1 MSNVI
6 IVESPNKIK
15 KIREITGAAVYAT
28 VGHFA
33 DLPGNEMGVDM
44 QSYEPHFIV
53 NPDKMENVDKIINAC
68 AGQKVYIASDADR
81 EGYAIGMM
89 IYDRIKDTA
98 AECWRLELREITE
111 KGIDEAMTAATLWEE
126 TNFKFYDAFLGR
138 RVVDRISGF
147 ILSPQA
153 SQALKGKFSVGRVQ
167 SPAVRIIVD
176 REREIRNFKPEA
188 YFTISA
194 KLFGA
199 EKTFTAQFNGYEGEA
214 KSFKTKEEAEAAI
227 ADAALAKY
235 ATVENVE
242 KKVAN
247 RSPRPPFTTVDLQA
261 AASISLS
268 IAPEKT
274 MQLAQGLFEQGLITY
289 HRTDTVRL
297 CDEFLWEA
305 SEFVTETFGAEYVPE
320 KPKKHVS
327 KNSQA
332 DAHEAIRPTHLH
344 HWDEI
349 TMTDIVCRDWDIKI
363 GHEPNITVV
372 PGAGLTKEHLSL
384 YELIF
389 KRAVASMM
397 SDATFDRTS
406 YKFDIGGL
414 PFKVSGSVPKFA
426 GWMAL
431 YKEETED
438 ESDEKE
444 QTLPDLGEGD
454 SCEKRSIDIESKMT
468 KAPGRYT
475 EASLVKH
482 LEKLGI
488 GRPSTYAAIIGRI
501 KSASY
506 VTVEKKKLV
515 ANPTG
520 EQLID
525 FLNNDGHSWII
536 DYATTANM
544 EEYLDKVADGIDGAT
559 WQVFAKSTHEKMGFY
574 IPPVREP
581 REDRAPSEKQIAM
594 AQSISEKK
602 GIKLPSSALESGF
615 EMSKWLEKNMSK
627 PTEPVGKCKCGGDVK
642 EWDKSFQCAGCRA
655 TIWKEFL
662 GKKITKTQAVN
673 LLNGKTISL
682 SGLKSRAG
690 KEFDV
695 KAVLKDGKIELEFAK
710 K

>member
-297 CDEFLWEA
+297 CDEFLQEA
-305 SEFVTETFGAEYVPE
+305 SEFVTKTFGAEYVPE

-344 HWDEI
+344 SFSELDKK
-349 TMTDIVCRDWDIKI
+349 IKD
-363 GHEPNITVV
+363 V
-372 PGAGLTKEHLSL
+372 GLTGDHHKL
-384 YELIF
+384 YALIF

-397 SDATFDRTS
+397 SDATFDSTS

-414 PFKVSGSVPKFA
+414 PFKASGSVPKFA

-431 YKEETED
+431 YKEETEE

-444 QTLPDLGEGD
+444 QTLPDLAEGD
-454 SCEKRSIDIESKMT
+454 HCEKRSIDIESKMT

-488 GRPSTYAAIIGRI
+488 GRPSTYASIIGRI
-501 KSASY
+501 KSAGY
-506 VTVEKKKLV
+506 VSIEKKKLV
-515 ANPTG
+515 ASSTG

-536 DYATTANM
+536 DYTTTANM

-559 WQVFAKSTHEKMGFY
+559 WQAFAKSTHEKMGFY
-574 IPPVREP
+574 IPPERVA
-581 REDRAPSEKQIAM
+581 REDRVPSEKQIAM

-602 GIKLPSSALESGF
+602 GIKLPSSTLESGF

-627 PTEPVGKCKCGGDVK
+627 PTEAIGKCKCGGDVK
-642 EWDKSFQCAGCRA
+642 EWDKNFQCAGCKA

-662 GKKITKTQAVN
+662 GKKITKVQAVN
-673 LLNGKTISL
+673 LLNDKTISL
-682 SGLKSRAG
+682 SGLVSKAG
-690 KEFDV
+690 KQFDA
-695 KAVLKDGKIELEFAK
+695 KGKLTDGKIELIFDKGGK

>member
-1 MSNVI
+1 MSVI

-15 KIREITGAAVYAT
+15 KIREITGASVYAT

-33 DLPGNEMGVDM
+33 DLPNNEMGVNM
-44 QSYEPHFIV
+44 ETYAPHFLV
-53 NPDKMENVDKIINAC
+53 NPDKADNVEKIISAC
-68 AGQKVYIASDADR
+68 DGQKVYIASDADR
-81 EGYAIGMM
+81 EGYAIGMQ
-89 IYDRIKDTA
+89 IYERIKDTA

-111 KGIDEAMTAATLWEE
+111 KGIAEAMAVATRWEE

-153 SQALKGKFSVGRVQ
+153 SQSLKGKFSVGRVQ
-167 SPAVRIIVD
+167 SPAVRIVVD
-176 REREIRNFKPEA
+176 RDREIKNFKPTPF
-188 YFTISA
+188 FTVSA
-194 KLFGA
+194 KLAGA
-199 EKTFTAQFNGYEGEA
+199 EKLFTAQFDGYEGET
-214 KSFKTKEEAEAAI
+214 KSFKTKAEAETAI
-227 ADAALAKY
+227 ESAQLAKY
-235 ATVENVE
+235 ATVEKVE

-268 IAPEKT
+268 ISPEKT
-274 MQLAQGLFEQGLITY
+274 MQLAQGLFENGLITY

-297 CDEFLWEA
+297 CDEFLQESA
-305 SEFVTETFGAEYVPE
+305 EFVVKTFGAEYVPE

-344 HWDEI
+344 PFSELQG
-349 TMTDIVCRDWDIKI
+349 KI
-363 GHEPNITVV
+363 DD
-372 PGAGLTKEHLSL
+372 AKLSL
-384 YELIF
+384 DHHKLYALIF

-397 SDATFDRTS
+397 SDATFDSTS

-414 PFKVSGSVPKFA
+414 PFKASGSVPKFA
-426 GWMAL
+426 GWMEL

-444 QTLPDLGEGD
+444 QTLPDLSEGD
-454 SCEKRSIDIESKMT
+454 NCDKKSIDIESKMT

-488 GRPSTYAAIIGRI
+488 GRPSTYASIIGRI
-501 KSASY
+501 KSAGY
-506 VTVEKKKLV
+506 VSIEKKKLV
-515 ANPTG
+515 ASSTG

-559 WQVFAKSTHEKMGFY
+559 WQAFAKSTHEKMGFF
-574 IPPVREP
+574 IPVVREA
-581 REDRAPSEKQIAM
+581 RENKAPSEKQIAM
-594 AQSISEKK
+594 AQSIAEKK
-602 GIKLPSSALESGF
+602 GIKLPDSVLESGF

-642 EWDKSFQCAGCRA
+642 EWDKSFQCSGCKA

-673 LLNGKTISL
+673 LLNGKTIAL
-682 SGLKSRAG
+682 TGLKSKAG
-690 KEFDV
+690 KEFDA
-695 KAVLKDGKIELEFAK
+695 KGVLKDGKIELIFEK
-710 K
+710 KK

>member
-1 MSNVI
+1 M

-15 KIREITGAAVYAT
+15 KIREITGASVFAT

-33 DLPGNEMGVDM
+33 DLPAREMGIDM
-44 QSYEPHFIV
+44 ETYEPHFIV
-53 NPDKMENVDKIINAC
+53 NPDKLENIDKIINAC

-89 IYDRIKDTA
+89 IYDRIKDVA

-111 KGIDEAMTAATLWEE
+111 KGIAEAMAAATLWEE

-138 RVVDRISGF
+138 RVVDRLSGF

-153 SQALKGKFSVGRVQ
+153 SQTLKGKFSVGRVQ
-167 SPAVRIIVD
+167 SPGVRLVVD
-176 REREIRNFKPEA
+176 REREIRNFKPTT

-194 KLFGA
+194 NLAGA
-199 EKTFTAQFNGYEGEA
+199 EKTFTAQFDGYEGET

-227 ADAALAKY
+227 ESAKLAKY
-235 ATVENVE
+235 ATVESVE
-242 KKVAN
+242 KKVVN
-247 RSPRPPFTTVDLQA
+247 RGAKAPFTTVDLQA

-268 IAPEKT
+268 IAPEKA
-274 MQLAQGLFEQGLITY
+274 MQLAQGLFEAGLITY

-297 CDEFLWEA
+297 SDEFLHEA
-305 SEFVTETFGAEYVPE
+305 SEFVIGSFGSEYVPE
-320 KPKKHVS
+320 KPKKHTS

-344 HWDEI
+344 PIDEI
-349 TMTDIVCRDWDIKI
+349 DAKIK
-363 GHEPNITVV
+363 E
-372 PGAGLTKEHLSL
+372 ASLTADHAKL

-397 SDATFDRTS
+397 ADAKFDSTY

-414 PFKVSGSVPKFA
+414 PFKATGSVPNFS

-431 YKEETED
+431 YQEETED
-438 ESDEKE
+438 EKE
-444 QTLPDLGEGD
+444 AEQSLPNLVEANN
-454 SCEKRSIDIESKMT
+454 CEKQSIDIESKVT
-468 KAPGRYT
+468 KAPGRFT
-475 EASLVKH
+475 EASLVKQ

-501 KSASY
+501 KSAGY
-506 VTVEKKKLV
+506 VEIEKKKLK
-515 ANPTG
+515 AMPTG

-536 DYATTANM
+536 DYDTTANM
-544 EEYLDKVADGIDGAT
+544 EEYLDKVADGADGAT
-559 WQVFAKSTHEKMGFY
+559 WQELAKTTHEKMGF
-574 IPPVREP
+574 ITPKV
-581 REDRAPSEKQIAM
+581 REDRAPSEKQIEIAK
-594 AQSISEKK
+594 SIAEKK
-602 GIKLPSSALESGF
+602 GIKLPVLVLESGF
-615 EMSKWLEKNMSK
+615 EMSKWLDKNMSK
-627 PTEPVGKCKCGGDVK
+627 PMEPVGNCKCGGAVK
-642 EWDKSFQCAGCRA
+642 EWEKSFQCSGCK
-655 TIWKEFL
+655 TTVWKEFL

-673 LLNGKTISL
+673 LLNGKTITL
-682 SGLKSRAG
+682 TGLVGKSNKPFDAKG
-690 KEFDV
+690 KLV
-695 KAVLKDGKIELEFAK
+695 DGKIELEFGK

>member
-44 QSYEPHFIV
+44 QSYEPHFII

-89 IYDRIKDTA
+89 IYDRIKNIA

-176 REREIRNFKPEA
+176 REREIRNFKPET

-199 EKTFTAQFNGYEGEA
+199 EKTFTAQFNGYGGET
-214 KSFKTKEEAEAAI
+214 KSFKTKEEAEAVI
-227 ADAALAKY
+227 ADATLAKY

-297 CDEFLWEA
+297 CDEFLQEA
-305 SEFVTETFGAEYVPE
+305 SEFVIKAFGSEYVPE

-344 HWDEI
+344 SFNELDNK
-349 TMTDIVCRDWDIKI
+349 IKD
-363 GHEPNITVV
+363 
-372 PGAGLTKEHLSL
+372 AGLTGDHHKL
-384 YELIF
+384 YALIF

-397 SDATFDRTS
+397 SDATFNSTS

-426 GWMAL
+426 GWMTL

-559 WQVFAKSTHEKMGFY
+559 WQAFAKETHEKMGFY

-581 REDRAPSEKQIAM
+581 REDRVPSEKQIDLAK
-594 AQSISEKK
+594 SIAEKK
-602 GIKLPSSALESGF
+602 NVKIPDSVLKSSF
-615 EMSKWLEKNMSK
+615 EMSKWLDKNMSK
-627 PTEPVGKCKCGGDVK
+627 PTEPVGNCQCGGAVK
-642 EWDKSFQCAGCRA
+642 EWDKNFQCAGCRA
-655 TIWKEFL
+655 MVWKEFL

-673 LLNGKTISL
+673 LLNGKTIIFT
-682 SGLKSRAG
+682 GLVSKAG
-690 KEFDV
+690 KQFDA
-695 KAVLKDGKIELEFAK
+695 KGKLKDGKIELKFAK

>member
-1 MSNVI
+1 MSVI
-6 IVESPNKIK
+6 IVESPAKIK
-15 KIREITGAAVYAT
+15 KVRELTGASVYAT

-33 DLPGNEMGVDM
+33 DLPGNEMGVNLET
-44 QSYEPHFIV
+44 YEPHFIV

-89 IYDRIKDTA
+89 IYNRIKDTA

-111 KGIDEAMTAATLWEE
+111 KGINEAMAVATLWEK

-199 EKTFTAQFNGYEGEA
+199 EKTFTAQFNGYDGET
-214 KSFKTKEEAEAAI
+214 KSFKTKEEAEAVI
-227 ADAALAKY
+227 ADATLAKY

-297 CDEFLWEA
+297 CDEFLQEA
-305 SEFVTETFGAEYVPE
+305 SEFVVKIFGASYVPE

-344 HWDEI
+344 SFSELDNK
-349 TMTDIVCRDWDIKI
+349 IKD
-363 GHEPNITVV
+363 
-372 PGAGLTKEHLSL
+372 AGLTGDHHKL
-384 YELIF
+384 YALIF

-397 SDATFDRTS
+397 SDATFDSTS

-414 PFKVSGSVPKFA
+414 PFKVSGSVPKFS
-426 GWMAL
+426 GWMTL

-438 ESDEKE
+438 ERDEKE
-444 QTLPDLGEGD
+444 QTLPDLSEGD
-454 SCEKRSIDIESKMT
+454 SCEKRSIDVESKMT

-506 VTVEKKKLV
+506 VVIEKKKLV
-515 ANPTG
+515 ATESG
-520 EQLID
+520 ERLID

-536 DYATTANM
+536 DYDTTANM

-559 WQVFAKSTHEKMGFY
+559 WQAFAKSTHEKMGFY
-574 IPPVREP
+574 IPQVREP
-581 REDRAPSEKQIAM
+581 REDRVPSEKQIVM

-627 PTEPVGKCKCGGDVK
+627 PTEPVGNCQCGGAVK
-642 EWDKSFQCAGCRA
+642 EWDKSFQCAGCKA

-662 GKKITKTQAVN
+662 GKKITKVQAVN
-673 LLNGKTISL
+673 LLNGKTVAL
-682 SGLKSRAG
+682 SGLKSKAG
-690 KEFDV
+690 KEFDA
-695 KAVLKDGKIELEFAK
+695 KGKLTDGKIELIFDKGGK